1 MAFPERTRIILG
13 SGANNS
19 CLQSLASD
27 TSLTGRIEHLYKEH
41 IPCRSVAYKQHET
54 DTMESWRIVDVV
66 FGYQFLL
73 GPADRF
79 SSDQSA
85 HEFLECSIS
94 TVLCPY

>member
-1 MAFPERTRIILG
+1 MQPVHPLARITPASNLWIATRLF
-13 SGANNS
+13 
-19 CLQSLASD
+19 
-27 TSLTGRIEHLYKEH
+27 TGRIEHLYNEH

-73 GPADRF
+73 GSADRF

>member
-1 MAFPERTRIILG
+1 
-13 SGANNS
+13 
-19 CLQSLASD
+19 
-27 TSLTGRIEHLYKEH
+27 
-41 IPCRSVAYKQHET
+41 
-54 DTMESWRIVDVV
+54 MESWRIVDVV

-73 GPADRF
+73 GSADRF